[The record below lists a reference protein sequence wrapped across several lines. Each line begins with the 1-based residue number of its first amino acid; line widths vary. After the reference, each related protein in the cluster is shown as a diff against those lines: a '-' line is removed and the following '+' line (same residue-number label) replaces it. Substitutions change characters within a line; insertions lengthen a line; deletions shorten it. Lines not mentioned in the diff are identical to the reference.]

1 MYLKKKEKPV
11 AKAAQLQ
18 QESLKLKKKPE
29 ILKLKSKAET
39 PQILEN
45 ELTNQTEN
53 LPDNPFKLPNLLQ
66 TAEEQP
72 LRPILGKRSAP
83 EVESN
88 VSDAEIDSK
97 IEEIEIDATTPI
109 GVSIAQQQR
118 IDPISEIT
126 RSLKHDLR
134 HEILARG
141 ENWES
146 SSSLDWEHY
155 AHSGDYS
162 AFLSSY
168 E

>member
-1 MYLKKKEKPV
+1 MYLKKKEKPT
-11 AKAAQLQ
+11 AKSPQLQ
-18 QESLKLKKKPE
+18 QESLKLKRKPE
-29 ILKLKSKAET
+29 ILKLKTKAEVSK
-39 PQILEN
+39 PLQN
-45 ELTNQTEN
+45 QQTNQTET
-53 LPDNPFKLPNLLQ
+53 LPDKPFKLPNHLQ
-66 TAEEQP
+66 TPEEQP

-97 IEEIEIDATTPI
+97 IEEIEIDSTPI

-118 IDPISEIT
+118 INPISEIT

-134 HEILARG
+134 HEVLVRG
-141 ENWES
+141 EDWES

-155 AHSGDYS
+155 AHSADYS

>member
-1 MYLKKKEKPV
+1 MKR
-11 AKAAQLQ
+11 
-18 QESLKLKKKPE
+18 KPE

-45 ELTNQTEN
+45 ELTNQTET
-53 LPDNPFKLPNLLQ
+53 LLDKPFKLPNLLQ
-66 TAEEQP
+66 TAEEQDN
-72 LRPILGKRSAP
+72 RPILGERSAP

-88 VSDAEIDSK
+88 VSDTEIESK
-97 IEEIEIDATTPI
+97 IEEIGVDSTSI

-118 IDPISEIT
+118 INPISEIT

-134 HEILARG
+134 HEVLVRG
-141 ENWES
+141 EDWES

-155 AHSGDYS
+155 AHSAEYS

>member
-1 MYLKKKEKPV
+1 MYLKKKETSTIQAPE
-11 AKAAQLQ
+11 LH
-18 QESLKLKKKPE
+18 QEPFKLKNKPE
-29 ILKLKSKAET
+29 ILKLKTKVEVSK
-39 PQILEN
+39 ILQN
-45 ELTNQTEN
+45 QRNNQTET
-53 LPDNPFKLPNLLQ
+53 LPDLPNHLQ
-66 TAEEQP
+66 NREEKP
-72 LRPILGKRSAP
+72 NRPILGKRSAP

-88 VSDAEIDSK
+88 VSDAEISSK
-97 IEEIEIDATTPI
+97 IEEIEIDATRI
-109 GVSIAQQQR
+109 GVSIAQQQK

-146 SSSLDWEHY
+146 SSNLDWEHY
-155 AHSGDYS
+155 AYSADYS